1 MFIDKHVDN
10 NIIQSGL
17 INTPCNFETKGYTMK
32 ESIVTINH
40 ATTCSDT
47 PEQLKGEESTVPR
60 FEHHFDFSN
69 CSEKE
74 ILDMAA
80 TNMVIVWRARNS
92 VKGLTEDDVRALP
105 TEIDVKEFLA
115 STKTRG
121 KSVSEKAENL
131 IDKMSDADRAKLL
144 ADLTEK
150 YTSK

>member
-1 MFIDKHVDN
+1 
-10 NIIQSGL
+10 
-17 INTPCNFETKGYTMK
+17 
-32 ESIVTINH
+32 
-40 ATTCSDT
+40 
-47 PEQLKGEESTVPR
+47 
-60 FEHHFDFSN
+60 
-69 CSEKE
+69 
-74 ILDMAA
+74 MAA